1 MPVIK
6 SSDDLDYDHLHEQY
20 ANKIFND
27 YEPEK
32 LPGRTYESIKISN
45 DGLTIK
51 LIDKYQRDLL
61 SIVHGNIKTYH
72 GTDYFE
78 IIWTFSK
85 LQQQGYLTY
94 LFKILTEELKHKVL
108 SDKNHTSPGSKE
120 FWMAQIRR
128 RNFNIYRINLNTN
141 FKRKANG
148 FKENEIW
155 TIGNTLTDAYLDN
168 FNYFIED
175 NMTDEQEPL
184 FLDDVED
191 GSDLDIDYQDHIKSQ
206 PNNLEDF
213 NTKSMEAIRL
223 IAQKY
228 RS

>member
-1 MPVIK
+1 M
-6 SSDDLDYDHLHEQY
+6 
-20 ANKIFND
+20 
-27 YEPEK
+27 
-32 LPGRTYESIKISN
+32 
-45 DGLTIK
+45 
-51 LIDKYQRDLL
+51 
-61 SIVHGNIKTYH
+61 
-72 GTDYFE
+72 
-78 IIWTFSK
+78 
-85 LQQQGYLTY
+85 
-94 LFKILTEELKHKVL
+94 TEELKHKVL

-148 FKENEIW
+148 FKENQIW